1 MALMKC
7 PECGNEVSDKAAVC
21 PNCGVAI
28 APTISSE
35 HEIKIEICPEC
46 GSEIDFATKIC
57 KNCGYNPV
65 KVAKEKSRKKKKM
78 ITIVLCIVVVIAI
91 IVGVVT
97 LKSAYKE
104 TSYVV
109 EACKELSNDENG
121 LPNIKAI
128 YTSDE
133 VDDGDSTIDYVY
145 RVYIE
150 YFSGLGTKKVMYI
163 VDKRDETHYITQ
175 YSKEKY
181 SSFLAV
187 AEMQIFGVSG
197 FWEPSGNWD
206 KMSSSDIVEI
216 KNKVK

>member
-35 HEIKIEICPEC
+35 QEIKTEICPEC

-78 ITIVLCIVVVIAI
+78 IAIVLCILVVIAI

-181 SSFLAV
+181 HLFWQWQKCKFLV
-187 AEMQIFGVSG
+187 SVVFGNLLVTG
-197 FWEPSGNWD
+197 
-206 KMSSSDIVEI
+206 I
-216 KNKVK
+216 K